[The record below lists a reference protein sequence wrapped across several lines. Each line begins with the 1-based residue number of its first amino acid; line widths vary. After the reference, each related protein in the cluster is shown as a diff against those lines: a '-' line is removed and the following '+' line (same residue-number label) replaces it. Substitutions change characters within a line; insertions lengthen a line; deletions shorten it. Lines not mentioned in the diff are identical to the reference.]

1 MTFTGSM
8 IGIDSQVKL
17 KMVLA
22 IFPIRSKL
30 DYIALLI
37 LQPTQ
42 IAKLLWK
49 IWCHV
54 SVFVKTLL
62 SHIKRW
68 CLAYRSDDLSLCN
81 TNNGTESLNEVLKYG
96 ELKGLKQSTLSAVLV
111 ILVNSFIPKHCKK
124 YIKFNVRDDDGCKRY
139 ASGIPSF

>member
-1 MTFTGSM
+1 MESDGLSLVSLCRFQWTWKNIARNFFLKDLKYSYVTFTGSM

-81 TNNGTESLNEVLKYG
+81 TNNGTESLNEDLKYG
-96 ELKGLKQSTLSAVLV
+96 
-111 ILVNSFIPKHCKK
+111 
-124 YIKFNVRDDDGCKRY
+124 
-139 ASGIPSF
+139 